1 MHSSFGH
8 LVRDTLSY
16 VNSLPS
22 FSFSYIFWQDNV
34 LIHAL
39 AKRVRIYFPLFIWM
53 KSISPNLHD
62 YYVID
67 LLAMK

>member
-22 FSFSYIFWQDNV
+22 FSFSHIFWQDNA

-39 AKRVRIYFPLFIWM
+39 AKIVRIYFPLFIWM
-53 KSISPNLHD
+53 ESISPNLHD